1 MELRDRI
8 KWYGLVSGGLFIATS
23 TYLHVKWVFESGK
36 VAGRLYFIAMVT
48 ALTTLLL
55 GLLSLPRWQSFFALA
70 VFGYAVYWFS
80 QPAYVIP

>member
-8 KWYGLVSGGLFIATS
+8 KWYGVVSGGLFIATS
-23 TYLHVKWVFESGK
+23 TYLNVKWVFESGR
-36 VAGRLYFIAMVT
+36 VAGRWYLIAILS
-48 ALTTLLL
+48 ALATLLL

-70 VFGYAVYWFS
+70 VFAYAIYWFS